1 MRIAFARRARLI
13 SLALNN
19 LDGVTCPAPKG
30 AFYAFANITGTGFDA
45 KRFQDTALEDYGV
58 ALIAGT
64 SFGSYGEGYVRLSC
78 ANSDE
83 AIIEAIGRLSK
94 MIQNAH

>member
-1 MRIAFARRARLI
+1 MAFARRAELI
-13 SLALNN
+13 SHALNK

-45 KRFQDTALEDYGV
+45 KRFQDTALEEYGV
-58 ALIAGT
+58 ALVAGT
-64 SFGSYGEGYVRLSC
+64 AFGSYGEGYVRLSC

-83 AIIEAIGRLSK
+83 AIAEAIGRLDR